1 MCSSGRRSS
10 RALRAVLA
18 VALVAGCSAGPGD
31 RGSLHTVLVSP
42 TDVALSWAADD
53 PSAAGHTVE
62 YATDPAG
69 PFTILAF
76 VPAGRTGYTHPR
88 LMPRTTFY
96 YRTRPYY
103 GPVSNVV
110 TVTLPPGTLDDPTGD
125 SAGDSAGGRQPDWAA
140 PQALPQPSA
149 ARSAGGAPTGL
160 TATVHDANGIR
171 FTWTDHASDE
181 TGYLLEVKPVGS
193 ADFTVVDVLDPDV
206 DAVGF
211 VLTSPSGK
219 AAAYRVRAFR
229 YGLPSE
235 VVSATTGTA

>member
-18 VALVAGCSAGPGD
+18 AALVAGCSAGPRD
-31 RGSLHTVLVSP
+31 RGSLHAVLVSP
-42 TDVALSWAADD
+42 TDIAVSWAADD
-53 PSAAGHTVE
+53 PSAAGRTVE

-76 VPAGRTGYTHPR
+76 VPAGRTTYTHPR
-88 LMPRTTFY
+88 LMPQTTFY

-110 TVTLPPGTLDDPTGD
+110 TVTLPPGALDDTTDDG
-125 SAGDSAGGRQPDWAA
+125 QPDWAA
-140 PQALPQPSA
+140 PRSLPQPSA
-149 ARSAGGAPTGL
+149 ARSPGGAPTGL
-160 TATVHDANGIR
+160 SATVKDANGIR
-171 FTWTDHASDE
+171 FTWADHDSDG
-181 TGYLLEVKPVGS
+181 TGYLLEVKPSGS

-206 DAVGF
+206 NAVGF
-211 VLTSPSGK
+211 VVTSPSGK

-229 YGLPSE
+229 YGPPSE
-235 VVSATTGTA
+235 VVSETTGAG